1 MYTQDDLANLSE
13 EDKKRKKHSVQMEMI
28 MLESDLKKSR
38 NIKDDLEAEIRKL
51 RYSEEKLRIEMEE
64 KKEQFGKIN
73 QVITQSEE
81 DIKRLKKQLNL
92 L

>member
-1 MYTQDDLANLSE
+1 MYTSDDLANLSE

-38 NIKDDLEAEIRKL
+38 NQKDDLEAEIRKL

-64 KKEQFGKIN
+64 KKEQFEKIN
-73 QVITQSEE
+73 QVITQGEE